1 MTKTMEGDQQFLNLA
16 NGMQNPNEMKE
27 MMDNLMKSMGDD
39 TEFGGQVP
47 SAEAFA
53 KFSQELGLKG
63 DYSSTIAKIQ

>member
-1 MTKTMEGDQQFLNLA
+1 
-16 NGMQNPNEMKE
+16 MKE